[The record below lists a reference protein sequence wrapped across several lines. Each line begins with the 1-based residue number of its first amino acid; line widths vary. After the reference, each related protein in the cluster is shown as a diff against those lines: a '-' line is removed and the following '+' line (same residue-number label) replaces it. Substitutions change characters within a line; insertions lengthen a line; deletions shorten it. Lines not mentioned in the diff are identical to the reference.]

1 MSSYYHTTLR
11 QYPHTPLK
19 LVRGTSTGYQKLFNF
34 QYYTTYYPYTL
45 IK

>member
-1 MSSYYHTTLR
+1 MTVPSL
-11 QYPHTPLK
+11 PHTPLK
-19 LVRGTSTGYQKLFNF
+19 LVRGTSSGYKKLFSF

>member
-1 MSSYYHTTLR
+1 MTAPSL
-11 QYPHTPLK
+11 PHTPLK
-19 LVRGTSTGYQKLFNF
+19 LVRGTSSGYEKLFSF